1 MAQELILIVE
11 DNEKNLKLVR
21 DLLQFHGYETIE
33 AMTAEEGIEIA
44 RTHHP
49 ALILMDIQLPG
60 MDGKIALQHLRAD
73 PLTKAIP
80 VVALTASVMTSE
92 RDEILKAG
100 FDDYQSKPISIKEF
114 IPAIKN
120 VLNSRLDRSDAS

>member
-21 DLLQFHGYETIE
+21 DLLQFNGYETIE
-33 AMTAEEGIEIA
+33 AITAEEGIEIA

-49 ALILMDIQLPG
+49 VLILMDIQLPG
-60 MDGKIALQHLRAD
+60 MDGITALKHLRAD

-80 VVALTASVMTSE
+80 VVAITASVMTTE
-92 RDEILKAG
+92 RKEILEAG
-100 FDDYQSKPISIKEF
+100 FEGYQAKPINIKEF

-120 VLNSRLDRSDAS
+120 VLNSRLTGR